1 MYVERVTS
9 NPYDSRKV
17 VVDGLF
23 LLRLALVQF
32 GQNRLPGTRYM
43 DFDHGWME
51 RRAPLL
57 SCIDLLS
64 VVMTCVR
71 SVRTP

>member
-1 MYVERVTS
+1 MFVATTC
-9 NPYDSRKV
+9 
-17 VVDGLF
+17 
-23 LLRLALVQF
+23 F
-32 GQNRLPGTRYM
+32 GAIRAKSSPGGGTLI

-64 VVMTCVR
+64 VGHDVR
-71 SVRTP
+71 